1 MVSLRNLLSFG
12 LTGGA
17 RLRLGPRKF
26 DTLPG
31 ARLRIAL
38 LVTIAAIAVAF
49 GEPAAA
55 AKKKAK
61 AKPAAKQVKAQPA
74 GVGVE
79 PEALLVK
86 TLLAIKNNEL
96 DVALAEVEKVLK
108 AYPNFRLAHL
118 IKGDLLLARAQPLSA
133 MGEAPGVPADRAAD
147 FRDEARVRLARSE
160 DTRPLDHVPRYLVQ
174 LRPDQRHA
182 LVVDTSKST
191 LYVFENRSGV
201 ARYVADYY
209 VSSGKNGIEKVRE
222 GDKKTPLG
230 VYHVTRNV
238 PRKKLTDF
246 YGTGAFPIN
255 YPNEWDR
262 RNGRNGS
269 GIWLHGTPSDTFSRP
284 PQASDGCVVLTN
296 RDLDAIG
303 RRVQVGLTPVII
315 SSGIEWVQ
323 PQVITGVRQ
332 ELAGAVEQWRRDWES
347 RDIEK
352 YGSHYSPAFRTGGQ
366 DYTTFIQQK
375 QQVNRGKQWVK
386 VRIDRVSM
394 FLYPG
399 DETLAVVSFDQD
411 YSSNNAQNR
420 MRKRQY
426 WIKEGA
432 GWRIVHEGAA

>member
-1 MVSLRNLLSFG
+1 MVSLFSQRSFG
-12 LTGGA
+12 
-17 RLRLGPRKF
+17 RVPHVRS

-31 ARLRIAL
+31 ERPHPAVLIA
-38 LVTIAAIAVAF
+38 VAVFAVAF
-49 GEPAAA
+49 GVCEPAAA
-55 AKKKAK
+55 AKK
-61 AKPAAKQVKAQPA
+61 AKPVAKQAKAQPA
-74 GVGVE
+74 ASTVE

-86 TLLAIKNNEL
+86 TLLAIKDNQP
-96 DVALAEVEKVLK
+96 DVALVEVDKVLK

-118 IKGDLLLARAQPLSA
+118 IKGDLLLARAQPLNA
-133 MGEAPGVPADRAAD
+133 MGQAPGASPDRVEE
-147 FRDEARVRLARSE
+147 FREEARARLVRHE
-160 DTRPLDHVPRYLVQ
+160 HERPLDRVPRYLVQ
-174 LRPDQRHA
+174 LRPDQRYV

-209 VSSGKNGIEKVRE
+209 VSSGKNGIEKVHE
-222 GDKKTPLG
+222 GDKKTPVG
-230 VYHVTRNV
+230 VYHVTRSM

-262 RNGRNGS
+262 RNGRKGS

-296 RDLDAIG
+296 RDLTAIG
-303 RRVQVGLTPVII
+303 RRVQVGVTPVII
-315 SSGIEWVQ
+315 SSGIEWVR
-323 PQVITGVRQ
+323 PEVISGVRE
-332 ELAGAVEQWRRDWES
+332 ELTKAIEQWRRDWES

-352 YGSHYSPAFRTGGQ
+352 YVSHYSPAFLTVGQ
-366 DYTTFIQQK
+366 DYAAFIQQK
-375 QQVNRGKQWVK
+375 RQVSRNKQWVK
-386 VRIDRVSM
+386 VKIDRVSM

-399 DETLAVVSFDQD
+399 DETLAVVSFDQT
-411 YSSNNAQNR
+411 YASNNSQNK

-432 GWRIVHEGAA
+432 SWRIVHEGTA